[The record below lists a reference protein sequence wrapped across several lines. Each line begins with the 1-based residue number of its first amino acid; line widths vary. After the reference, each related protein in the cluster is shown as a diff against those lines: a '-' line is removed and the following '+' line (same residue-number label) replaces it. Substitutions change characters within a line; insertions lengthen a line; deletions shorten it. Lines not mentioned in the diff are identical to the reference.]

1 MKGRQLG
8 LWPRVGFFVIN
19 SLMFLVIVNEI
30 CFFCHQALL
39 TNLHND
45 KWISSWFLT
54 LFYHFTFLFFSPL
67 RRGERSSLG
76 CLHNVG
82 FKARREEKELNL
94 APMCDRCYSLIYYI
108 YIYTDIQIYIYI
120 SIYVCVCVHRWWLGK
135 ASKKWSAFHQRS
147 LLMCEHSSSFL
158 TSLRMEPTNVDERMA
173 LV

>member
-108 YIYTDIQIYIYI
+108 YIYIHRYTDIHLYIYI
-120 SIYVCVCVHRWWLGK
+120 CLCLRPSVMTW
-135 ASKKWSAFHQRS
+135 SKKFSAFHQRS